1 MKTLNELRLQ
11 AENMF
16 FRKMQDPCSP
26 LADLAS
32 RLLFRAG
39 WDAAVKELLRWRDP
53 KEELP
58 DREQYDWVLIRIRG
72 CDGFIGLPHIGE
84 LRGDGYWH
92 SKDYDDLFKL
102 GESFEEHLNCK
113 VIGWRPIVELPED
126 GEKIE

>member
-1 MKTLNELRLQ
+1 MKTIEERAEEACIAWSYGELDHDLL
-11 AENMF
+11 ESCFVDGF
-16 FRKMQDPCSP
+16 F
-26 LADLAS
+26 
-32 RLLFRAG
+32 AG
-39 WDAAVKELLRWRDP
+39 AKSEREELLRWRDP

-84 LRGDGYWH
+84 LRSDGYWH

-102 GESFEEHLNCK
+102 GESFEERLNCK
-113 VIGWRPIVELPED
+113 VIGWRPIIELPED

>member
-1 MKTLNELRLQ
+1 METIKAQREQ
-11 AENMF
+11 AENKF
-16 FRKMQDPCSP
+16 IGCEKLYYDDEAELLS
-26 LADLAS
+26 S
-32 RLLFRAG
+32 RLSFRAG
-39 WDAAVKELLRWRDP
+39 WDAAEEELLRWRDP

-58 DREQYDWVLIRIRG
+58 DREQYDWVLIQIRG

-102 GESFEEHLNCK
+102 GESFEERLNCK

-126 GEKIE
+126 GEKE